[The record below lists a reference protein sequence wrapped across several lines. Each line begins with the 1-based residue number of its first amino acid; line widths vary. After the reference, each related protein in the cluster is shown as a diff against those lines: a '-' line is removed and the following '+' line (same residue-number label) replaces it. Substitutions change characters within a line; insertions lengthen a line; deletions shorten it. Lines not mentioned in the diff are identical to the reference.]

1 MCVYKHHDL
10 KISIWL
16 DCQVMLMIK
25 FAYVKVGGIC
35 SCCEQ
40 LLP

>member
-16 DCQVMLMIK
+16 DCQVMLKI
-25 FAYVKVGGIC
+25 AYVKVGGIC